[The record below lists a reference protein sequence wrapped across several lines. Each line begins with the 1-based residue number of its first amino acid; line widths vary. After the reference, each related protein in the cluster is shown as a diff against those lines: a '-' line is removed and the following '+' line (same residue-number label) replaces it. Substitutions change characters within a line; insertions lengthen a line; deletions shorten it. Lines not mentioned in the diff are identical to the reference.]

1 MFEYLSSVQ
10 SAVNRVN
17 YNMKQLKETFGK
29 DSAIYNEMQTKI
41 DILFGYA
48 PSTVKGNND
57 GLRMPSTIFKDED
70 LTRALEKLDKEIPR
84 VGDLSSEYRAR
95 KRERQQAVEDVK
107 RHGEESQYYD
117 EYTLISEDLFGIDVD
132 FKTYVNIRQKLPN
145 ALSWLYD
152 NKADINDDD
161 FNTIMSAIQG
171 DTPGRKGSRG
181 YKLAY
186 STLNDVLN
194 SIERFGYNG

>member
-1 MFEYLSSVQ
+1 MYEYLASVQ

-29 DSAIYNEMQTKI
+29 DSEIYNEMQTKI

-57 GLRMPSTIFKDED
+57 GLRMPSTIFKDAD

-84 VGDLSSEYRAR
+84 VSDLSALYQAQRRE
-95 KRERQQAVEDVK
+95 RERQIADVQ
-107 RHGEESQYYD
+107 RLGEKSQYYD

-132 FKTYVNIRQKLPN
+132 FKTYINIRQKLPN

-152 NKADINDDD
+152 NKADIDDKD
-161 FNTIMSAIQG
+161 FKTIMSAIQG
-171 DTPGRKGSRG
+171 DTPGNKGSRG

-186 STLNDVLN
+186 STLNDVLTT
-194 SIERFGYNG
+194 IERFGYNG

>member
-1 MFEYLSSVQ
+1 MFEYLASVQ

-84 VGDLSSEYRAR
+84 VGDLSADYRER
-95 KRERQQAVEDVK
+95 QRERQQAVEDVK

-145 ALSWLYD
+145 ALAWLYD
-152 NKADINDDD
+152 NRADLKNED
-161 FNTIMSAIQG
+161 FITIMSEIQG

-194 SIERFGYNG
+194 YIEKVGYNG

>member
-1 MFEYLSSVQ
+1 MFEYLASVQ

-84 VGDLSSEYRAR
+84 VGDLSAEYRTR
-95 KRERQQAVEDVK
+95 QRERQQAVEDVQ
-107 RHGEESQYYD
+107 RHGEQSQYYD

-152 NKADINDDD
+152 NKADINDED
-161 FNTIMSAIQG
+161 FNTIMSAVQG

-194 SIERFGYNG
+194 SIEKVGYNG

>member
-1 MFEYLSSVQ
+1 MFEYLASVQ

-17 YNMKQLKETFGK
+17 YNMKKLKETFGK
-29 DSAIYNEMQTKI
+29 DSDIYNEMQTKI

-70 LTRALEKLDKEIPR
+70 LTRALEKLDKEMPR
-84 VGDLSSEYRAR
+84 VGDLSAEYRAR
-95 KRERQQAVEDVK
+95 QRERQQAVEDVQ
-107 RHGEESQYYD
+107 RLGEKSQYYD

-152 NKADINDDD
+152 NKADINDED
-161 FNTIMSAIQG
+161 FNTIMSAVQG

-194 SIERFGYNG
+194 TIERFGYNG

>member
-161 FNTIMSAIQG
+161 FNTIMSTIQG

>member
-1 MFEYLSSVQ
+1 MFEYLASVQ

-70 LTRALEKLDKEIPR
+70 LTRALEKLDKEMPR

-95 KRERQQAVEDVK
+95 QRERQQAVEDVQ
-107 RHGEESQYYD
+107 RLGEKSQYWD

-152 NKADINDDD
+152 NKADINDED
-161 FNTIMSAIQG
+161 FNTIMSAVQG

-194 SIERFGYNG
+194 SIEKVGYNG

>member
-84 VGDLSSEYRAR
+84 VGDLSAEYRAR
-95 KRERQQAVEDVK
+95 QRERQQAVEDVK
-107 RHGEESQYYD
+107 RQGVESQYYD

-171 DTPGRKGSRG
+171 DTPGHKGSRG

-194 SIERFGYNG
+194 SIERFGFNG

>member
-1 MFEYLSSVQ
+1 MFEYLASVQ

-57 GLRMPSTIFKDED
+57 GLRLPSTIFKDED
-70 LTRALEKLDKEIPR
+70 LTRALEKLDKEMPR
-84 VGDLSSEYRAR
+84 VGDLSAEYRAR
-95 KRERQQAVEDVK
+95 QRERQQAVEDVQ
-107 RHGEESQYYD
+107 RHGAASQYYD

-161 FNTIMSAIQG
+161 YNSIMSAIQG
-171 DTPGRKGSRG
+171 DTPGLKGSRG

>member
-1 MFEYLSSVQ
+1 MFDYLASVQ

-84 VGDLSSEYRAR
+84 VGDLSSEYRAQR
-95 KRERQQAVEDVK
+95 RERQRQIADVQ
-107 RHGEESQYYD
+107 RLGEKSQYYD

-145 ALSWLYD
+145 ALAWLYD
-152 NKADINDDD
+152 NKADIKDED

-194 SIERFGYNG
+194 TIERSGYNG